1 MEEIWKDIPNYE
13 GFVASNLG
21 RVKRLATKTMN
32 KNGTY
37 RRLNEKILTNSN
49 NGVGYFSVMLSIRG
63 RKPFRRYVHRLVAM
77 AFLDMDESMQVD
89 HINFD
94 KSDNRVEN
102 LRVVTQREN
111 NHFYQKNSNIGKTS
125 KYVGVCLDEVNNK
138 YRAYLYIGKDHYIL
152 GSYET
157 EEEAK
162 KVYDK
167 ALYNWN
173 TKGEVPYDKKLSRRE
188 KRKNRS
194 EPILV
199 NTETGALYH
208 SIEEASDDLGASRS
222 NVHYNLYKK
231 VSENKYPIKFIK
243 DNNG

>member
-1 MEEIWKDIPNYE
+1 MKCGWDELRYKD
-13 GFVASNLG
+13 
-21 RVKRLATKTMN
+21 
-32 KNGTY
+32 
-37 RRLNEKILTNSN
+37 
-49 NGVGYFSVMLSIRG
+49 
-63 RKPFRRYVHRLVAM
+63 
-77 AFLDMDESMQVD
+77 
-89 HINFD
+89 
-94 KSDNRVEN
+94 
-102 LRVVTQREN
+102 
-111 NHFYQKNSNIGKTS
+111 
-125 KYVGVCLDEVNNK
+125 
-138 YRAYLYIGKDHYIL
+138 RAYLYIGKDHYIL